1 VFALNILF
9 VNENTSDELYEL
21 VKNGSD
27 SQLDARL
34 HELGMIKSNSI
45 YWWLQ
50 LWTDTIMLFVYF

>member
-45 YWWLQ
+45 Y
-50 LWTDTIMLFVYF
+50 